1 MDFGNGSGK
10 MTKGKAESGL
20 AYTLNIMANQWQPT
34 MIYWLGFRPLKKKEL
49 LMLLPKLSNDQLS
62 AELHT
67 LQNLRIVNPVKNDED
82 QYSLTDDGDQLR
94 QLIVSS
100 SLWGL
105 QQQDDNEDLIS
116 ANVVEP
122 ENTASLRDLVKYNDT
137 VEKYLG

>member
-1 MDFGNGSGK
+1 M
-10 MTKGKAESGL
+10 
-20 AYTLNIMANQWQPT
+20 
-34 MIYWLGFRPLKKKEL
+34 KKKEL